1 MGRRYSI
8 EFARAAL
15 DQMVDFSTRVQN
27 MIIDGI
33 AKKLSFEPASETR
46 NQKPLRPNQLAP
58 WELRIG
64 KYRVFYDIDMDNHR
78 VFVLAVG
85 IKERNVL
92 YIGGKEIGFEDN

>member
-33 AKKLSFEPASETR
+33 AKKLSYEPASETR

-58 WELRIG
+58 G
-64 KYRVFYDIDMDNHR
+64 T
-78 VFVLAVG
+78 
-85 IKERNVL
+85 
-92 YIGGKEIGFEDN
+92 